1 MNLPIT
7 GAPCWTPPPGIY
19 RGFVEEAG
27 SYKLNPKKVRIV
39 FSLEHEDGS
48 GREFKVHRFYGAK
61 LHPGTALHHD
71 IEQLIGEGHLKRGK
85 QFALESI
92 VRCEAFVRV
101 VHQDLGKP
109 EPFVTYDQIYRI
121 PDEETIPETTEVKE
135 WHAERDPIVR
145 GLTSHNER
153 NSSLVTTSK

>member
-1 MNLPIT
+1 VNLPIT

-27 SYKLNPKKVRIV
+27 SYKLNSKKVRIV
-39 FSLEHEDGS
+39 FSLDHEDGT
-48 GREFKVHRFYGAK
+48 GREFKVHRFYSAK

-71 IEQLIGEGHLKRGK
+71 IEQLIGAGHLKRGK
-85 QFALESI
+85 HFDLGSI

-109 EPFVTYDQIYRI
+109 APFVTYDQIYRI
-121 PDEETIPETTEVKE
+121 ADEQEASQATGTMEG
-135 WHAERDPIVR
+135 HAHPDPIVR

-153 NSSLVTTSK
+153 LSSLDASK